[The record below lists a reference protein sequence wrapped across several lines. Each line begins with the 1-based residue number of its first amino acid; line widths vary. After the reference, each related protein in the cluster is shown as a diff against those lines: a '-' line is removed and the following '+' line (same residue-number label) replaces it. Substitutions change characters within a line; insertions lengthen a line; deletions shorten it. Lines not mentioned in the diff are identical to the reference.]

1 MTFVRPIPDRVY
13 RGVCW
18 ACGRERTCC
27 ATVKVRMR
35 YPNKVTMC
43 SACRIDR
50 DGQWDVDAALETAP
64 ADLADDE
71 PMARR
76 LGRGI
81 RVRSPSKHNLQF
93 TF

>member
-1 MTFVRPIPDRVY
+1 MSFAKTIPDRVY

-35 YPNKVTMC
+35 YPNKVPMC
-43 SACRIDR
+43 SACRIAR
-50 DGQWDVDAALETAP
+50 EGQWDVDSALETAA

-71 PMARR
+71 PRTRM
-76 LGRGI
+76 LGRGL
-81 RVRSPSKHNLQF
+81 RARSPSKHNLPF